1 MSTTSGVP
9 TSASSCD
16 SPQSE
21 SPQRELADF
30 LTKESSRYVPL
41 PYLFRCDAIFVHR
54 WFATYL
60 FAPDFHPQGQRTERL
75 FELMNP
81 DYSCATVM
89 GIKLL
94 LVNRNKDHPGR
105 FRLRWSKKDEAF
117 SEVFL
122 ISCFGLPDHAA
133 LIPTKYLRTR
143 YGDASNI
150 EGVFELDQAC
160 PSLLAPFM
168 VHYRHLVKFLGNIFE
183 HASTS
188 ATSDLIN
195 PTYSATYHGFKPEL
209 QLLHEVMPEGGQ
221 LDKLWRI
228 HDLYFACRC
237 AKYTMRLSRRGEA
250 GNFMLAGH
258 AVEYSRRS
266 FCRVGEYGDYLRITL
281 MNQLSGKRAW
291 KFLLLEDQAGREAI
305 VLPRNLV
312 PAHFIGHARHGR
324 HDNMRWPQVEVLA
337 RSFVPFVF
345 LIQNSLH
352 TVTAIATIMRNHGS
366 RLSPGLV

>member
-1 MSTTSGVP
+1 
-9 TSASSCD
+9 
-16 SPQSE
+16 
-21 SPQRELADF
+21 
-30 LTKESSRYVPL
+30 
-41 PYLFRCDAIFVHR
+41 
-54 WFATYL
+54 
-60 FAPDFHPQGQRTERL
+60 
-75 FELMNP
+75 MNP
-81 DYSCATVM
+81 DYASATVM

-105 FRLRWSKKDEAF
+105 FRLRWSKEDEDF

-122 ISCFGLPDHAA
+122 VSCFGLPDHAA
-133 LIPTKYLRTR
+133 VVPISYIRTR

-168 VHYRHLVKFLGNIFE
+168 VHYRDLVKFLGNIFD

-209 QLLHEVMPEGGQ
+209 QRLHEVMPVGGQ
-221 LDKLWRI
+221 LDKLWRM
-228 HDLYFACRC
+228 HDLYFACRS
-237 AKYTMRLSRRGEA
+237 AKYAMRLSRRGEP
-250 GNFMLAGH
+250 GHFMLAGH

-281 MNQLSGKRAW
+281 MNQLSGQKAW

-305 VLPRNLV
+305 FLPRNLV

-324 HDNMRWPQVEVLA
+324 HDDMKWPQVEVVA
-337 RSFVPFVF
+337 RPFVPFMF
-345 LIQNSLH
+345 LIQNPPH
-352 TVTAIATIMRNHGS
+352 TAMVIATIMRNHAQQAEAEVGMRRSLGS
-366 RLSPGLV
+366 AESRSERSIPSRN